1 MVNQLPDGP
10 ASNANCGV
18 AGRFPRRRKL
28 LRHADFQRVY
38 QQGRRHFA
46 AHMTVF
52 YLERGSSDGPRVGL
66 TVGRVLGGAVERNRI
81 KRRLREAVRA
91 SLKNLGLAVD
101 VVINPKKSALRA
113 DFAVLREE
121 VARAFQKIQPPGAP
135 STALGAG
142 SRQSSGKTK
151 GEKE

>member
-1 MVNQLPDGP
+1 MVNHLPDSS
-10 ASNANCGV
+10 ASRAEASA
-18 AGRFPRRRKL
+18 AGRFPRTRKL

-52 YLERGSSDGPRVGL
+52 YLDREIAGSAERSVFLSSGPRIGL

-81 KRRLREAVRA
+81 KRRVREAVRA
-91 SLKNLGLAVD
+91 SLKNLVRNVD

-113 DFAVLREE
+113 EFSVLREE
-121 VARAFQKIQPPGAP
+121 VAQAFESI
-135 STALGAG
+135 
-142 SRQSSGKTK
+142 QSSEKSRSRES
-151 GEKE
+151 GEGAR